1 MIAPLVAAIRLNV
14 ETCCERKQ
22 SKKTWI
28 IISLCIF
35 VHAFVAA
42 PNGLITAPDLR
53 CACGNLSKTCNLR
66 WEEVGPLPLPSI
78 DVYSHLSAD

>member
-1 MIAPLVAAIRLNV
+1 M
-14 ETCCERKQ
+14 
-22 SKKTWI
+22 
-28 IISLCIF
+28 
-35 VHAFVAA
+35 HAFVAA

-78 DVYSHLSAD
+78 DVYSHLSADQVMSWHLWKVALHLAAPTEERMG